1 MYSFNQPGFA
11 TLGNENIYYDLNE
24 NIPGDVDEIRKDSVD
39 NESSQPSKYASW
51 KQSNISDRNKVTH
64 VGFLKVHKAGS
75 TTMQNLFFRFGLK
88 HKLNIAIPKRG
99 NHLFNKNP
107 TIRPKYSSH
116 YDIFACHTVYK
127 PAWFSSLLPDNTIRI
142 AIIREPFDR
151 MVSAAYYN
159 RDVWNKTYL
168 KNVPTTNFIQNLVQY
183 PEKYETSYFSPTKN
197 SMGKDFG
204 FTQDTAKSSA
214 SISHY
219 MQELDKDF
227 ALVMVTEMIDHSL
240 VLMRRLLN
248 WSIADIIY
256 LPTNAHPHE
265 KIELTDKEW
274 KKFRKTNFI
283 DIAIY
288 DYFYAAFKRKVEH
301 AGKDLTDEVNFFQN
315 CLAKVRLFCDAKNEP
330 FVDFERSKWDDAFRI
345 TRDACT
351 WMNTDE
357 LAFIS
362 QLRELYH

>member
-1 MYSFNQPGFA
+1 MYGFNLPGFA
-11 TLGNENIYYDLNE
+11 TLGNEDIYYDIYE
-24 NIPGDVDEIRKDSVD
+24 NIPDYVDEIGKDRVD
-39 NESSQPSKYASW
+39 NESSQPSKYASS
-51 KQSNISDRNKVTH
+51 KQSNISNRNKVTH

-99 NHLFNKNP
+99 NYMFNKSAA
-107 TIRPKYSSH
+107 IRPKYSSH

-127 PAWFSSLLPDNTIRI
+127 RAWFSSLLPNNTIRI

-151 MVSAAYYN
+151 MVSAAYYY
-159 RDVWNKTYL
+159 RDVSNLKYL
-168 KNVPTTNFIQNLVQY
+168 KNVPKTNFIQNLVQY
-183 PEKYETSYFSPTKN
+183 PEKYERSYYSQTKN

-204 FTQDTAKSSA
+204 FSQDTAKSNA

-219 MQELDKDF
+219 LQELDKDF
-227 ALVMVTEMIDHSL
+227 ALVMVTEMMDHSL

-256 LPTNAHPHE
+256 LPTNTHE
-265 KIELTDKEW
+265 HKEIELTDNEW
-274 KKFRKTNFI
+274 KKFRETNFL

-288 DYFYAAFKRKVEH
+288 DYFYAAFKRKVEQ

-315 CLAKVRLFCDAKNEP
+315 CLAKVRLFCDAKNES

-345 TRDACT
+345 TRDDCA
-351 WMNTDE
+351 WMNTNE

-362 QLRELYH
+362 QLRKLYH